1 MARDADFDLRGA
13 LARPGFTPGQRDIPA
28 LVDLVATDDAPAKAA
43 PALASLGAPAAAAL
57 IARIASETDEGALAK
72 LLPVLGLRAR
82 EADAAARAELIAR
95 VTDARVRVRR
105 AAIVALGKLG
115 AVRDR
120 DASDTLDDVR
130 TALLARWDAGD
141 APPEE
146 QRSLAEALG
155 KIGGDGARQRLANVD
170 ASTDRELARRRD
182 RAVLM
187 ADREAQRGEESS
199 IATDR
204 APAQPLRVRLWCRQ
218 GLGELLAEEVAK
230 TGQKGKLLRDDAVDI
245 TLAAPW
251 SSLYALRLWA
261 TAAIRI
267 DVPALRAAK
276 TKDAQET
283 AIVAAIVAQRPL
295 FTAWTRGPIRWR
307 LQMASGHSRGVVWN
321 VARDVTKAAPE
332 LVNDPTHTTWDIRID
347 ADEGTLELVPRRAD
361 DPRFAYRVDDVPA
374 ASHPTVAAAL
384 VWASSPSPTDRVWDP
399 FCGAGGELI
408 ERAIRGPTASLTG
421 SDIDPDALAAAKA
434 NIDAAQLAIELQ
446 RADARD
452 DGPPVDAIIT
462 NPPLGSRVHVDAG
475 ALLAE
480 CLPRWHSRLARGGRI
495 VWITPQSRRT
505 SPVAEGLGLVLGRSL
520 PVDLGGIRGRLE
532 RWNKH

>member
-1 MARDADFDLRGA
+1 MARSADFDLRQA
-13 LARPGFTPGQRDIPA
+13 LAKPGFTPGQRDIPA
-28 LVDLVATDDAPAKAA
+28 LLDLVATDEAPAKAA
-43 PALASLGAPAAAAL
+43 PALASLGAAATTAL
-57 IARIASETDEGALAK
+57 ITRIGEATDEGALAK
-72 LLPVLGLRAR
+72 LLSVLGLRAR
-82 EADAAARAELIAR
+82 EADSAARAELIAR
-95 VTDARVRVRR
+95 VGDARVRVRR

-115 AVRDR
+115 AVRER
-120 DASDTLDDVR
+120 DATDDLDDAR
-130 TALLARWDAGD
+130 AALLARWDAGD

-155 KIGGDGARQRLANVD
+155 KLGGEGARERLAKID
-170 ASTDRELARRRD
+170 ASADRELARRRD

-187 ADREAQRGEESS
+187 SDREAQRGEESS

-204 APAQPLRVRLWCRQ
+204 APAQPLRVRLSCRA
-218 GLGELLAEEVAK
+218 GVAELLAEEVAK
-230 TGQKGKLLRDDAVDI
+230 TGQKGLLVRDDSVDI

-251 SSLYALRLWA
+251 SSLYALRLWI

-276 TKDAQET
+276 TKEKQHA
-283 AIVAAIVAQRPL
+283 AIVAAILAQRPL
-295 FTAWTRGPIRWR
+295 LTAWTRGPIRWR
-307 LQMASGHSRGVVWN
+307 LQMAAGHQRGVVWN
-321 VARDVTKAAPE
+321 VARDVTTAAPE
-332 LVNDPTHTTWDIRID
+332 MINDPTQTTWDIRVD
-347 ADEGTLELVPRRAD
+347 ADEGTLELLPRRAD
-361 DPRFAYRVDDVPA
+361 DPRFTYRVDDVPA
-374 ASHPTVAAAL
+374 ASHPTIAAAL
-384 VWASSPSPTDRVWDP
+384 VWASSPKATDRVWDP

-408 ERAIRGPTASLTG
+408 ERAMRAPAASITG
-421 SDIDPDALAAAKA
+421 SDIDPDALAAARA
-434 NIDAAQLAIELQ
+434 NIDAAKLAIDLH

-452 DGPPVDAIIT
+452 DGPQVDAIIT

-475 ALLAE
+475 ALLCE
-480 CLPRWHSRLARGGRI
+480 CLPRFASRLTRGGRL